1 MNCFMKKIVSV
12 LLMFGLSIYFV
23 SGCNG
28 QENASANNNE
38 NTIAIPKIS
47 AVEEMENY
55 VNDAKQYRVTYED
68 GAKMAFRVLNNNHV
82 MVCSNIT
89 PNKDY
94 NPDFQPESLMSF
106 NDYHG
111 ELAIPESVTINGKE
125 YTVTTIER
133 GAFWDTDLTSVIIPK
148 TIITMDA
155 GAFMHSFDEWPGF
168 GTESA
173 PLEKITVLEGN
184 PRFDSRGNCNAV
196 IETVSN
202 TLIVGCKNTVIPN
215 GVKRIA
221 AWAFSNCD
229 IVSLTIPASVD
240 EIGHRAF
247 YSCYNLTSVTIQ
259 NPYLRYDFEDIFY
272 EGNPRIIQSSY

>member
-1 MNCFMKKIVSV
+1 MKKIMSII
-12 LLMFGLSIYFV
+12 LMLGLSI
-23 SGCNG
+23 SLISSCDG
-28 QENASANNNE
+28 QENTSAKKDE
-38 NTIAIPKIS
+38 NKSATPKIT
-47 AVEEMENY
+47 AIEEMENY

-68 GAKMAFRVLNNNHV
+68 GSKMAFRVLNNDHV

-111 ELAIPESVTINGKE
+111 ELSIPESVTINGKE

-133 GAFWDTDLTSVIIPK
+133 GAFWDTDITSVILPK

-168 GTESA
+168 GTASA
-173 PLEKITVLEGN
+173 PLEKITVLDGN
-184 PRFDSRGNCNAV
+184 PRFDSRENCNAV
-196 IETVSN
+196 IETASN
-202 TLIVGCKNTVIPN
+202 TLIVGCKNTVIPE
-215 GVKRIA
+215 GIERIA
-221 AWAFSNCD
+221 AWAFCNCD

-247 YSCYNLTSVTIQ
+247 YSCYKLTSITIQ
-259 NPYLRYDFEDIFY
+259 NPFLRYDFEDIFY
-272 EGNPRIIQSSY
+272 GGNPRVIQSSSY